1 MQEVTNFARF
11 YGLLRYLSFGDNDQR
26 EEFKKSVVSQYTNG
40 RTESLRE
47 IRRIEYDT
55 LCSAL
60 EDLTGMNTREKI
72 RQARYAEL
80 KRRRSVCLKLMQ
92 RLGVDTTD
100 WARVDNFCM
109 HPRLAGKPFRK
120 IDTEELEALAV
131 KLRTIERK
139 SGLKPQPRWKEQKS
153 ATSFVYIPIGNIA
166 ES

>member
-47 IRRIEYDT
+47 IRRIEYDA

-60 EDLTGMNTREKI
+60 EDLTGMSTREKI

-80 KRRRSVCLKLMQ
+80 KQRRSVCLKLMQ

-100 WARVDNFCM
+100 WARVDDFCM

-120 IDTEELEALAV
+120 IDGEELEALAV

-139 SGLKPQPRWKEQKS
+139 GGLKPRREEKKS